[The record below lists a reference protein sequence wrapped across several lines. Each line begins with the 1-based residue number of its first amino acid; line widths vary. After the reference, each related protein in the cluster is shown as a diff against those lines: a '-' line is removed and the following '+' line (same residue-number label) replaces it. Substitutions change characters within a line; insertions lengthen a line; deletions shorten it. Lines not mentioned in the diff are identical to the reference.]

1 MKVTVIVPSY
11 NCAKTIATQLDAL
24 AQQDDSDPFE
34 IIVAD
39 NGSTDQTVTIV
50 QAYQQRMPHLRYV
63 DASAHRGSSHARNC
77 AANVA
82 QGEFLLFCDADDE
95 VAPGW
100 ITAMVQAL
108 SQHDF
113 VAGVHDY
120 QKLNHPQTVALFSA
134 IEGCGVINSA
144 YLPFSGTNNL
154 GIKRSIHQAIGG
166 FDEALYGS
174 QDVDYCWRV
183 QEAGFTLHEATDAL
197 VHFRFRPRVI
207 DNFSRWQRF
216 GYHSVRLYRK
226 HLPLGLSP
234 WLIGKGFLA
243 TIVLPVR
250 FLLQV
255 RDQASLVRWILTCGW
270 CIGYLRGWFGWMVV
284 SR

>member
-24 AQQDDSDPFE
+24 AQQQFSEPFE

-39 NGSTDQTVTIV
+39 NGSTDQTPAIV
-50 QAYQQRMPHLRYV
+50 QDYQRQMPHLRLV
-63 DASAHRGSSHARNC
+63 DASAHRGSAHARNC
-77 AANVA
+77 AARVA
-82 QGEFLLFCDADDE
+82 QGEYLLFCDADDE
-95 VAPGW
+95 VAPDWVAG
-100 ITAMVQAL
+100 MVQAL
-108 SQHDF
+108 SRYDL
-113 VAGVHDY
+113 VAGMHDY
-120 QKLNHPQTVALFSA
+120 QKLNDPKTIALFSSL
-134 IEGCGVINSA
+134 EGYGVNQSP
-144 YLPFSGTNNL
+144 YLPFAGANNL
-154 GIKRSIHQAIGG
+154 GIKRSIHRAIGG
-166 FDEALYGS
+166 FDEALYAG

-183 QEAGFTLHEATDAL
+183 QEAGFQLHEAPNAL
-197 VHFRFRPRVI
+197 IHFRFRPRVM

-243 TIVLPVR
+243 TLALPVR
-250 FLLQV
+250 FLLRV
-255 RDQASLVRWILTCGW
+255 RDRASLVRWFLNCGW
-270 CIGYLRGWFGWMVV
+270 CIGYLRGWFGLMVV